1 VTIRVGPPT
10 TPIVSLRGIDKT
22 FANGVAALEDFS
34 LDLSDGEFLT
44 LLGPSG
50 CGKSTALR
58 LIAGLSAPSAGAISW
73 RDADEAKAI
82 GFVFQEPTL
91 LPWADVFANVH
102 LPLRLCGQTR
112 DAAAPAV
119 REALALVGLSAFETA
134 LPRELSGGMKM
145 RAAIARALVTRP
157 KLLLMDEPFAALDEV
172 TRFRLN
178 DDLLAM
184 KRRLDTTIV
193 FVTHSIYESVY
204 LSTRILVLA
213 ARGGAIVD
221 RIDIDPSLT
230 RDEDFRAG
238 AQFAQLCRRAS
249 HALQSAYAEAPR

>member
-1 VTIRVGPPT
+1 MTSSEPL
-10 TPIVSLRGIDKT
+10 VSLRGIGKS
-22 FANGVAALEDFS
+22 FPNGVTTLENF
-34 LDLSDGEFLT
+34 DLELREGEFLT

-58 LIAGLSAPSAGAISW
+58 LIAGLAAPSAGAIDW
-73 RDADEAKAI
+73 RDARAAHNI
-82 GFVFQEPTL
+82 GFVFQEATL
-91 LPWADVFANVH
+91 LPWADVFSNVY
-102 LPLRLCGQTR
+102 LPLRLAGKRR
-112 DAAAPAV
+112 DNAAPLV
-119 REALALVGLSAFETA
+119 RETLALVGLSQFETA

-172 TRFRLN
+172 TRFRLG

-204 LSTRILVLA
+204 LSTRIVALA
-213 ARGGAIVD
+213 ARGGAIIEQ
-221 RIDIDPSLT
+221 IDIDPAIP
-230 RDEDFRAG
+230 RDEDFRASPH
-238 AQFAQLCRRAS
+238 FAQLTRRAS
-249 HALQSAYAEAPR
+249 AALRGAYGEELR